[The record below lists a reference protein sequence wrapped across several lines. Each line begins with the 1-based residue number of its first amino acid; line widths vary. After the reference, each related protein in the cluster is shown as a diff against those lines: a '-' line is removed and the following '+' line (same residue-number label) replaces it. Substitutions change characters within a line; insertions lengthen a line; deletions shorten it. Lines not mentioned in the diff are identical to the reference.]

1 VNGVATTPSP
11 PTTSSPIYTFTSKTA
26 PTTIKLRAVE
36 TTPGGDGVSSS
47 GFTEGTTTVRS
58 GRARLLN
65 AYGSELLDLPMA
77 FRTEF
82 WNGTGWTLNSA
93 DVCTGDASLGAANA
107 VSLTLSSGLTC
118 VWDALPAPG
127 LSNAG
132 CATAAP
138 AGRKYLEG
146 ATPTIGFA
154 GDFNLWLK
162 KPGTAGTVTVTPTVP
177 AWLGAVPAARAT
189 FGIYKTPIIYMRE
202 NY

>member
-1 VNGVATTPSP
+1 
-11 PTTSSPIYTFTSKTA
+11 
-26 PTTIKLRAVE
+26 
-36 TTPGGDGVSSS
+36 
-47 GFTEGTTTVRS
+47 
-58 GRARLLN
+58 LN

-93 DVCTGDASLGAANA
+93 DVCTGDASLGAGNA
-107 VSLTLSSGLTC
+107 VTLSLAAITPALWTTC
-118 VWDALPAPG
+118 VWDSISPPSN
-127 LSNAG
+127 LSGIG

-154 GDFNLWLK
+154 GDFNLWLRA
-162 KPGTAGTVTVTPTVP
+162 PGAGHAGSGLVTPTVP
-177 AWLGAVPAARAT
+177 TWLGVVPPARAT